1 MVSSPIFSH
10 FGETLSGVSTIRAF
24 KHQERFIEESNG
36 KVDDS
41 QRTYL
46 SITYTNRWLGIRMEL
61 CGNLIVLFAAI
72 FAVLYKDTFQDK
84 PGFVGLII
92 LYAFTLS
99 DDLQWLVRESC
110 KMETSVVS
118 VERVG
123 EYCQLPSEGEWERA
137 GNQDPQ
143 LPKNWPEKGAIRFE
157 NYSLRYREGLDPVL
171 KNISLDVKA
180 GEKIGIVGRTGAG
193 KSSLTLALFR
203 ILEAAEGRIL
213 IDGIE
218 ISRLGLHELR
228 SKLSIIPQD
237 PILFSGT
244 IRTNLDPLG
253 LKSDDELWLALEH
266 CHLKTTV
273 SGLGLGLDAP
283 VAEDGNNLSVGERQL
298 ICLGRALLRE
308 TRILVLDEATAAVDL
323 ATDGLVQRTISEH
336 LGNCTLLTIAHRLHT
351 VLHSDRILTLH
362 QGAIVEFDTPE
373 ALLAKPDSLF
383 YALAKDAG
391 IA

>member
-1 MVSSPIFSH
+1 MTTSPIFSH
-10 FGETLSGVSTIRAF
+10 FGETLSGVSCIRAF
-24 KHQERFIEESNG
+24 KHQERFIEESNR

-41 QRTYL
+41 QRTWL
-46 SITYTNRWLGIRMEL
+46 SLILTNRWLSVRMEL

-72 FAVLYKDTFQDK
+72 FAVIYKDTFQDK

-92 LYAFTLS
+92 MYAFTSTDYLK
-99 DDLQWLVRESC
+99 WLVRNSC
-110 KMETSVVS
+110 EMETSVVS
-118 VERVG
+118 VERIG
-123 EYCQLPSEGEWERA
+123 EYCQLPTERDWDRA
-137 GNQDPQ
+137 VNQDPQ
-143 LPKNWPEKGAIRFE
+143 LPDNWPEKGAIRFE
-157 NYSLRYREGLDPVL
+157 DYSVRYRDGLDPVL
-171 KNISLDVKA
+171 RNITLDVKA

-244 IRTNLDPLG
+244 IRSNLDPLS
-253 LKSDDELWLALEH
+253 LKSDNELWRALEH
-266 CHLKTTV
+266 CHLKSTV

-283 VAEDGNNLSVGERQL
+283 VAENGTNLSVGERQL

-323 ATDGLVQRTISEH
+323 ATDGLVQATISEH
-336 LGNCTLLTIAHRLHT
+336 LGHCTLLTIAHRLHT
-351 VLHSDRILTLH
+351 VRHSDRILALD
-362 QGAIVEFDTPE
+362 QGAIAEFDTPD
-373 ALLAKPDSLF
+373 ALLANTNSLF
-383 YALAKDAG
+383 HSLAKDAG